1 MVFLPGCELANMDLI
16 TDEVFI
22 KEVSLGEVRIEL
34 SVHEKNGWSVWLTAR
49 DKENR
54 RIWRTPFTDEKGAVK
69 LYTSVHEAMQDAH
82 NQLNNIISVS
92 EKRFVE

>member
-1 MVFLPGCELANMDLI
+1 MDLV
-16 TDEVFI
+16 TDDILI
-22 KEVSLGEVRIEL
+22 KEVSLGEVKIEL

-54 RIWRTPFTDEKGAVK
+54 RIWRTPSTDETGNVK

-82 NQLNNIISVS
+82 HQLNNIISVS
-92 EKRFVE
+92 EKRFVQ